1 MACYNTGMWLFAMR
15 YWTLSKILQH
25 TLNKENPDN
34 YTNLLAIITWIG
46 VIVMIIMSF
55 MFSLLMFYGKTAH
68 IIFVTP
74 ALMWAFSFVFLADS
88 LRRIKSVMKSL
99 TDVVIIYEAFFLY
112 AATAA
117 LAIFG

>member
-1 MACYNTGMWLFAMR
+1 M
-15 YWTLSKILQH
+15 
-25 TLNKENPDN
+25 
-34 YTNLLAIITWIG
+34 
-46 VIVMIIMSF
+46 VIVSIA
-55 MFSLLMFYGKTAH
+55 FSLLMFLGMSKQ

-74 ALMWAFSFVFLADS
+74 SLMWLLSFLFLADS
-88 LRRIKSVMKSL
+88 LRRIKQVMKSL